1 MQKNI
6 TSILE
11 DRIAVMDGAMGT
23 MIQSY
28 NLNEA
33 DFRGEIFSN
42 WNQPLKG
49 NNDILSI
56 TQPDIIQEIHEI
68 YLDAGA
74 DIITTNTFNANR
86 ISQADYSMGEHV
98 YNMNLESARIARR
111 AADRFTKL
119 NPDKPRFVLGDLGP
133 TNQTCSMSPDVSDP
147 SYRAVEY
154 DLMAAAYEEQVRAF
168 MKGGVDILIVE
179 TVFDTLNCKAA
190 LFAIQ
195 TVFDDLGRQIPV
207 MVSGTITD
215 KSGRI
220 LSGQTVEAFWY
231 SVRHLP
237 LLSIGLNCAFGA
249 QALRPYIQS
258 LASIADVNVS
268 IHPNAGLPDELGN
281 YRESPQYTADILAE
295 LASEGLLNII
305 GGCCGTTPEHI
316 QCMSETMQGL
326 KPRIIPDIQI
336 HTRLAGLEPLD
347 IRPESLFSNVG
358 ERTNVAGSL
367 KFKKLIKNEEYESA
381 LEVARQQVN
390 NGAQIID
397 VNMDESLLDSEQ
409 AMKTFLLRIAAEPD
423 ISRVPVMIDSSK
435 WSVIETGLKCIQ
447 GKPIVNSLSL
457 KEGEDIFLKQARIVK
472 KYGAAIIVMAFDEK
486 GQADTLERRIQICVR
501 AYDLLTTEAGIRPE
515 DIIFDPNIFA
525 VATGMSEHNSY
536 AADFIKAV
544 RQLKKRYPQSLVS
557 GGVSNVSFSFR
568 GNNTIREYI
577 HSVFLYH
584 AIEAGMDMGIVN
596 AGQLAIYEHIPEELR
611 IAIEN
616 VILNRSQDAA
626 DHLIS
631 LASTFS
637 SKSKKITNTAV
648 DEWRQLPLR
657 ERIIHSMVYG
667 LDKHIQDDVEDL
679 RKDYNLTL
687 DIVEGPLMDGMNK
700 VGELFGAGK
709 MFLPQVVKSARVM
722 KKAVA
727 YLEPYLLAEKSGS
740 KSVKGKIIMAT
751 VKGDVHDIGKNIVS
765 VVLECN
771 NFQIIDLGVMVN
783 VDRIIDAAIEEEA
796 DMIGLSGLITPS
808 LDEMIHVAGEMER
821 RKLNIPLLIG
831 GATTSRLHTAIKI
844 DQKYNGPVI
853 HVTDASQAVPIVNQL
868 VDPEKSPELITS
880 TESKYAELA
889 KQWHDRKKS
898 PSMLPYSQAV
908 KNPFRIE
915 ESGYIPHTPNF
926 LGITTLSDYPIH
938 DLIDYID
945 WTPFFHTWDIHG
957 KYPDLLT
964 DDDSKAANTLFTDG
978 KKMLERVIAENLLT
992 AKAIFG
998 LFPASSDGDDIRIY
1012 HHESGLEKVKIHN
1025 LRQQMKKTPGKP
1037 NYCLSDFLYPS
1048 ASEIPDYIGAFAVT
1062 AGIGLDEISQKFKNE
1077 LDDYQSILI
1086 QSISDRLAEALAEKL
1101 HEDVRMKYWGYGETE
1116 NFNPSDLLNES
1127 YSGIR
1132 PAPGYPANPDH
1143 SEKKI
1148 LFDLLEINNDAD
1160 INLTEGFALDPPS
1173 SICGWYY
1180 GHPES
1185 QYFSVGKI
1193 SSDQVENYRKR
1204 KGLDQNTVNQLLQT
1218 IVSSD

>member
-1 MQKNI
+1 
-6 TSILE
+6 
-11 DRIAVMDGAMGT
+11 MDGAMGT

-28 NLNEA
+28 NLSES
-33 DFRGEIFSN
+33 DFRGDVFSE
-42 WNQPLKG
+42 WTQPLKG
-49 NNDILSI
+49 NNDLLSI
-56 TQPDIIQEIHEI
+56 TRPDIIQDIHEI

-74 DIITTNTFNANR
+74 DIITTNTFNANG
-86 ISQADYSMGEHV
+86 ISQSDYGMGEHV
-98 YNMNLESARIARR
+98 YDMNLESARIARR
-111 AADRFTKL
+111 AADKFTKL
-119 NPDKPRFVLGDLGP
+119 NPLKPRFVLGDLGP

-147 SYRAVEY
+147 SYRAVDYET
-154 DLMAAAYEEQVRAF
+154 MSAAYEEQVRAF

-195 TVFDDLGRQIPV
+195 TVFDDLDTHIPV

-220 LSGQTVEAFWY
+220 LSGQTIEAFWY

-258 LASIADVNVS
+258 LSDIADVNIS

-281 YRESPQYTADILAE
+281 YQESPQYTADILAE
-295 LASEGLLNII
+295 LASEGLVNII

-316 QCMSETMQGL
+316 RCMTDKMQEL
-326 KPRIIPDIQI
+326 KPRIIPNIPI

-367 KFKKLIKNEEYESA
+367 KFKKLIKNEEYEAA

-409 AMKTFLLRIAAEPD
+409 AMKIFLRCISVEPD

-457 KEGEDIFLKQARIVK
+457 KEGEEIFIQQAKIVK

-486 GQADTLERRIQICVR
+486 GQADTLEKRVQICSR
-501 AYDLLTTEAGIRPE
+501 AYELLTTKAGIPPA

-525 VATGMSEHNSY
+525 IATGMPEHNSY
-536 AADFIKAV
+536 AADYIHAV
-544 RQLKKRYPQSLVS
+544 KQLKKRYPNSLVS

-568 GNNTIREYI
+568 GNNALRESI

-584 AIEAGMDMGIVN
+584 AIKAGMDMGIVN
-596 AGQLAIYEHIPEELR
+596 SGQLAIYEDIPKELR

-616 VILNRSQDAA
+616 VILNRSADSA

-631 LASTFS
+631 LAVNYTVDPR
-637 SKSKKITNTAV
+637 KKDQIAP
-648 DEWRQLPLR
+648 DEWRMQPVLQ
-657 ERIIHSMVYG
+657 RIIHSMVNG
-667 LDKHIQDDVEDL
+667 LDHHIQDDLEEIRPDFTT
-679 RKDYNLTL
+679 TL
-687 DIVEGPLMDGMNK
+687 DIVEGPLMDGMKK

-727 YLEPYLLAEKSGS
+727 HLEPYLVAEKSGS
-740 KSVKGKIIMAT
+740 KPVKGKIVMAT

-771 NFQIIDLGVMVN
+771 NYQIIDLGVMVSA
-783 VDRIIDAAIEEEA
+783 DRIIDAAIEEEA

-821 RKLNIPLLIG
+821 RQLDIPILIG

-844 DQKYNGPVI
+844 NDNYHGPVI

-868 VDPEKSPELITS
+868 VDPKKSPELIKTTS
-880 TESKYAELA
+880 KKYAQLRD
-889 KQWHDRKKS
+889 QWQKRNKS
-898 PSMLPYSQAV
+898 YSMLSYAEAKRNAYQ
-908 KNPFRIE
+908 IE
-915 ESGYIPHTPNF
+915 ESGYIPFTPRSP
-926 LGITTLSDYPIH
+926 GITTILDYPL
-938 DLIDYID
+938 DELIDYID
-945 WTPFFHTWDIHG
+945 WTPFFHTWDIKG
-957 KYPDLLT
+957 KYPEILNGEN
-964 DDDSKAANTLFTDG
+964 SESVRTLFKDG
-978 KKMLERVIAENLLT
+978 KKMLERVISENLLT
-992 AKAIFG
+992 AKAVFG
-998 LFPASSDGDDIRIY
+998 LFPASRDGDDIRIY
-1012 HHESGLEKVKIHN
+1012 HHESGQQKVKIHN
-1025 LRQQMKKTPGKP
+1025 LRQQIKKTAGKP
-1037 NYCLSDFLYPS
+1037 NYCLSDFIYPS

-1062 AGIGLDEISQKFKNE
+1062 AGIGLDEISNRFKDE

-1101 HEDVRMKYWGYGETE
+1101 HEDVRTNYWGYGEHE
-1116 NFNPSDLLNES
+1116 NLNYSDLLRES

-1143 SEKKI
+1143 SEKTI
-1148 LFDLLEINNDAD
+1148 LFDLLEINDD
-1160 INLTEGFALDPPS
+1160 PHITLTESFALHPAS
-1173 SICGWYY
+1173 SVCGWYY
-1180 GHPES
+1180 AHPDS
-1185 QYFSVGKI
+1185 KYFNVGKI
-1193 SSDQVENYRKR
+1193 STEQSNDYGSR
-1204 KGLDQNTVNQLLQT
+1204 KGLDQKTVNQLLQT
-1218 IVSSD
+1218 ILAGE